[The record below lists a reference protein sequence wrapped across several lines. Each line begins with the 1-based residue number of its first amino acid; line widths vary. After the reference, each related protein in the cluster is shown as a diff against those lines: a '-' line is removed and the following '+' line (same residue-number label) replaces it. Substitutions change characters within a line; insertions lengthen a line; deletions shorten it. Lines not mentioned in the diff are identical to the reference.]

1 MKNTVQ
7 DIDLYT
13 VSVFVATVPGKSAKL
28 MVSFTVPLNNTQI
41 QEFKTYVTIAFGPL
55 CIIIT
60 ITSN

>member
-13 VSVFVATVPGKSAKL
+13 ASVFVATVPGKSVKL

-41 QEFKTYVTIAFGPL
+41 REFKT
-55 CIIIT
+55 
-60 ITSN
+60 